1 LELAHKALELAR
13 DIDISLAWSRIF
25 LIFGFGEDTRRLV
38 PSIIHGLLRS
48 EKVALSSGRQVRDI
62 MDTRDVGEALAALVD
77 TEAATG
83 PINVASGQGVSIRDI
98 ARLLAKLTGRD
109 EALLDFGALPDRE
122 GEPAFMVADTSQL
135 SRVCPLAPPPPL
147 AERLSECVAWHRA
160 RQTA

>member
-160 RQTA
+160 R